1 MFGAF
6 GGFAMFGCLWVLGC
20 LGYLG
25 LRLRDQ
31 GVKVKGIVRSSGM
44 VVLASSEWK

>member
-1 MFGAF
+1 VFGAF

-25 LRLRDQ
+25 LRLR
-31 GVKVKGIVRSSGM
+31 GYKVKGLGLRGWVKGLRVWG
-44 VVLASSEWK
+44 